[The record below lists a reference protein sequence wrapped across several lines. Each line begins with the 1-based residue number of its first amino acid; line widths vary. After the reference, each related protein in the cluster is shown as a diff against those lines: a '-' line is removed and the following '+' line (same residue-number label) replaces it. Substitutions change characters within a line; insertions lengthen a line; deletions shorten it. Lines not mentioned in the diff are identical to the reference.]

1 MKKQQKQLL
10 VAAICA
16 VVLIIAYFG
25 VKSYNAQQEEA
36 EAAQTAGGVLGD
48 GNTAD
53 TAEYGFDAP
62 VNVITFTT
70 AAGKTTLTLGMENP
84 VTGQYYLQKDGGGE
98 IYLIPSTL
106 EAGFSTTLDE
116 MVKAE

>member
-1 MKKQQKQLL
+1 M
-10 VAAICA
+10 
-16 VVLIIAYFG
+16 
-25 VKSYNAQQEEA
+25 
-36 EAAQTAGGVLGD
+36 
-48 GNTAD
+48 
-53 TAEYGFDAP
+53 
-62 VNVITFTT
+62 
-70 AAGKTTLTLGMENP
+70 TLGMENP